1 MAYGVIQMDRFA
13 AFVLLVIA
21 VIGGI
26 WLVTD
31 SRERIAACEARRCS
45 DGKTARMIRNDCF
58 CVEVPK

>member
-1 MAYGVIQMDRFA
+1 MDRFA